1 MTPGQMLVSPA
12 TQARFRVVETSSD
25 GSRAVV
31 EGVRTGGRLLVRGDG
46 RGGYWATLVTDTGES
61 GPSLFA
67 SLIPRGARFRL
78 REAGA

>member
-31 EGVRTGGRLLVRGDG
+31 EGVRTGGRLLVREDD
-46 RGGYWATLVTDTGES
+46 RGGYWATLVTDTGRS
-61 GPSLFA
+61 GPSLFD
-67 SLIPRGARFRL
+67 SLIPRGTRFRL
-78 REAGA
+78 REVEA